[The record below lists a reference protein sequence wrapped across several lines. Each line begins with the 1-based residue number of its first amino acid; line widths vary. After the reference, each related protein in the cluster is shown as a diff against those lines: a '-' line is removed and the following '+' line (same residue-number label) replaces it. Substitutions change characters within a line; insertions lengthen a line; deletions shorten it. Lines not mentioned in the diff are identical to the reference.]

1 VRNYRT
7 SFFVLVLVISVAL
20 PSTNVVIAS
29 QNVGTQVQV
38 CVNKKT
44 KVVKYFKNRSTCP
57 RNSVALSLGQVGP
70 RGESGSSGSSP
81 GPWAQYRNCFQKLSA
96 ALAGGVRVSQKA
108 DRDYF
113 ESSTGCVVETIADE
127 DAIRLAS
134 DAGIPVIRSWQ
145 LVNSGV
151 WVADGV
157 GGMWGTGAII
167 GDLTYRVAISNH
179 DAISDAGSN
188 GTAYRYCLFADYP
201 MAGRPIL
208 EHVAGDIYQTTLS
221 TTFEFATGFT
231 PVSLLLGVNYVGPS
245 GCVRVGYSQTGPVIY
260 EDPKV
265 INSNTVTRAWGW

>member
-1 VRNYRT
+1 M
-7 SFFVLVLVISVAL
+7 FVLALVMTVAV
-20 PSTNVVIAS
+20 PSTNVVIAN

-44 KVVKYFKNRSTCP
+44 KVVKYLKNRVACP
-57 RNSVALSLGQVGP
+57 RNFVALALGQVGP

-96 ALAGGVRVSQKA
+96 ALAGGIRVSQKA

-127 DAIRLAS
+127 GAIQLAS
-134 DAGIPVIRSWQ
+134 DAGIPVIRSWT
-145 LVNSGV
+145 LVEAGL
-151 WVADGV
+151 WVVDGV
-157 GGMWGTGAII
+157 GMWGPGAII

-179 DAISDAGSN
+179 DAISDSGSN
-188 GTAYRYCLFADYP
+188 GTAYRYCLN
-201 MAGRPIL
+201 AGYAMPGKPIL
-208 EHVAGDIYQTTLS
+208 EHVAGDIYQTTLT

-231 PVSLLLGVNYVGPS
+231 PVSLLLGVNYAGPQ
-245 GCVRVGYSQTGPVIY
+245 GCVTVGFSQTGPVIY